1 MLSCRTFVPMIRYN
15 VEKERLDLDEN
26 MGIEKNALVL
36 SCAAF
41 FRLQSGPLHVNKVL
55 IAYQRVMDFQLK
67 KEAKHQTFRM
77 MTDRIRIKS
86 CLSKSCKS
94 KGDEYDFKNAGAAV
108 LRGDFHIGQNERG

>member
-1 MLSCRTFVPMIRYN
+1 MVRYN

-26 MGIEKNALVL
+26 MGIEKNVPVL

-55 IAYQRVMDFQLK
+55 IAYQREMGFSIEKRDVSNDDRPDQDQDQVLLI
-67 KEAKHQTFRM
+67 KE
-77 MTDRIRIKS
+77 
-86 CLSKSCKS
+86 
-94 KGDEYDFKNAGAAV
+94 GDEYDFKNAGAAV